1 LNSAGEEIMT
11 DSIFTR
17 IINRELPSEIIYED
31 EHCIAIKDIAP
42 KAPVHLLIIPR
53 KPIPKLCDASGEDLG
68 LLGHLMLAAGAVARQ
83 AGVEDAFRVIVNN
96 GAGAGQTVFHLHLH
110 LLAGKQFSES
120 QLGF

>member
-1 LNSAGEEIMT
+1 MT
-11 DSIFTR
+11 DSIFLK
-17 IINRELPSEIIYED
+17 IINRELPAEIVYED

-53 KPIPKLCDASGEDLG
+53 KAVPRLCDATAEDRE
-68 LLGHLMLAAGAVARQ
+68 LLGRLLLAAGEVARQ
-83 AGVEDAFRVIVNN
+83 VGVENAFRVIVNN

-110 LLAGKQFSES
+110 LLAGKNFSES